1 MATWR
6 SDNLGD
12 PQMARD
18 ALLMGRRVQYWALV
32 MFAVALP
39 IGQSPTE
46 VALGIGLLA
55 WLVPCITRRRWPV
68 IPRTPLNLL
77 LVAWFLIAVCS
88 LYNSIDLEASLRGLQ
103 KLLKY
108 FALYLLVYDTVDS
121 RRSLT
126 GVLKGCVVGM
136 AVVVGDGLWQA
147 IFGYDLIYHRSPSY
161 TLGGVVERIEATF
174 HHPGSLGG
182 YLATF
187 VPLLVTLGL
196 LGSRRWRW
204 PLLGV
209 CGLTA
214 TVVVLNRSRSG
225 LLAFVCGLVLV
236 AFWLR
241 QWAPLVLAA
250 VTAGVE
256 VLTIPL
262 AVKAWAATQPT
273 FLHQLA
279 DPDRLT
285 YWQAAIN
292 MVKAHLF
299 IGVGTN
305 TFAKAYSSYRIA
317 GDPFTDIGPYAHN
330 QYLHLAAEL
339 GWVGVTVFSILLV
352 VVFLAIRRCLAARAS
367 APFEAMISAGLGA
380 GLIGFLIVGL
390 FESSLF
396 HARAPMRFWFLI
408 GLIMAVDA
416 IRARAVAGQ
425 RSDRP
430 PGA

>member
-1 MATWR
+1 MV
-6 SDNLGD
+6 
-12 PQMARD
+12 
-18 ALLMGRRVQYWALV
+18 RRVQYWAVV
-32 MFAVALP
+32 MFAVMLP

-55 WLVPCITRRRWPV
+55 WIVPCITRCRWPT
-68 IPRTPLNLL
+68 IPKTPLNLL

-88 LYNSIDLEASLRGLQ
+88 IYNSIDLGSSLRGLQ

-108 FALYLLVYDTVDS
+108 FALYLLVYQTVDS
-121 RRSLT
+121 QRSLT

-136 AVVVGDGLWQA
+136 ALVVGDGLWQA
-147 IFGYDLIYHRSPSY
+147 IFGYDLIYHRPPSY
-161 TLGGVVERIEATF
+161 ALGGAVERIEATF
-174 HHPGSLGG
+174 HHPGSLGSH
-182 YLATF
+182 LATF
-187 VPLLVTLGL
+187 APLIVTLGL

-209 CGLTA
+209 CGLTTA
-214 TVVVLNRSRSG
+214 VVMLGRSRSG

-236 AFWLR
+236 AYWLR

-250 VTAGVE
+250 MTAGVAAI
-256 VLTIPL
+256 TIPP

-273 FLHQLA
+273 FFYQLA
-279 DPDRLT
+279 EPDRLA

-292 MVKAHLF
+292 MVKAHPL

-305 TFAKAYSSYRIA
+305 TFAKAYPSYRIA

-339 GWVGVTVFSILLV
+339 GWSGVAVFSILLV
-352 VVFLAIRRCLAARAS
+352 VVFLAIRRGLAAKAS
-367 APFEAMISAGLGA
+367 APVAAMVSAGLGA
-380 GLIGFLIVGL
+380 GLVGFLIVGL

-396 HARAPMRFWFLI
+396 HARGPMRFWFLV

-416 IRARAVAGQ
+416 IRAR
-425 RSDRP
+425 
-430 PGA
+430 GADGTRG